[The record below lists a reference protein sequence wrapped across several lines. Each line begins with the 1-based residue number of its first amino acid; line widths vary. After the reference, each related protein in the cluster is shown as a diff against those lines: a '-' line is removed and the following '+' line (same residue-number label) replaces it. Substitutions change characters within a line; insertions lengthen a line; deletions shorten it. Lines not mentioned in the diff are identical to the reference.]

1 MIAGI
6 VTPQVFDDITSGSA
20 KAASLCDFLE
30 LRYDLFKGRPWSS
43 LVGMLKKAMPGKK
56 VIGTI
61 RTRNDGG
68 EFRQCKPDMR
78 LSLWKALLDA
88 DTAPDWVDIELNSID
103 TPHYHLF
110 RERKVKVLLSAHDWS
125 QQYPTKTATKLLGK
139 GAEYDVDGIKLA
151 TTGSESIAKVY
162 EFLKFTECYKM
173 VAAFVMGSNFSFTR
187 IRSLEQ
193 GANLAYASLD
203 GSRQFGI
210 LPVEETASA
219 LKKSPR

>member
-6 VTPQVFDDITSGSA
+6 VTPQVFDDITFGSL

-43 LVGMLKKAMPGKK
+43 LAGMLKEAMPDKK
-56 VIGTI
+56 IIGTI
-61 RTRNDGG
+61 RTRSDGG

-78 LSLWKALLDA
+78 LSLWKSLLDA
-88 DTAPDWVDIELNSID
+88 ETVPDWVDIEVTSID

-110 RERKVKVLLSAHDWS
+110 RERNVKVLLSAHDWS

-173 VAAFVMGSNFSFTR
+173 VSAFVMGSNFSFTR

>member
-125 QQYPTKTATKLLGK
+125 QHYPTKTATKLLGK

-173 VAAFVMGSNFSFTR
+173 VSAFVMGSNFSFTR

-193 GANLAYASLD
+193 GANLVYASLD